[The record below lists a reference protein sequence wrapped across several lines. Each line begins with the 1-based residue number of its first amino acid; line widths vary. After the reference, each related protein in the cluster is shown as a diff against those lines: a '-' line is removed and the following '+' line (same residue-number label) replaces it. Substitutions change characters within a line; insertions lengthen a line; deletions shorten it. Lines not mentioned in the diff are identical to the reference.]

1 MSALRANPAPLLP
14 SHVGVVIGLAVAKN
28 LNSFSLQL
36 FHRPRHVIRAE
47 TEVMNML
54 PHLFQAIAKRSA
66 GAGLNELNFGR
77 MIVDEGGPLHALVRA
92 EERRVGKECV
102 STCRS
107 RWWR

>member
-36 FHRPRHVIRAE
+36 FHPPRHVIRAE

-66 GAGLNELNFGR
+66 GAGLNELNFR
-77 MIVDEGGPLHALVRA
+77 SEEHTSALQSLMRIPYA
-92 EERRVGKECV
+92 AFCLKKNK
-102 STCRS
+102 SYNS
-107 RWWR
+107 LQ